1 MIFNQTGICRLI
13 ENDYKQVS
21 KTKVI
26 YGKISRIQIC
36 LFLSILFTIFILGL
50 SIFAYFSGKINP
62 VENMFATYVAL
73 SKPILVVVNTILF
86 TYWLIRLR
94 YWLWIPLTGLMV
106 NYEYITS
113 MYQIYNPTK
122 YANENRLKIVTY
134 NVHSFGNEITGFSA
148 KEFAEMMNKEETDVL
163 CFQEYRGNGDFTE
176 QDLQNTYAKTFPYS
190 FIPEGLSQAIYS
202 RYPIKQSQTIEF
214 PNTNNGAI
222 WADLDVKGMTIRI
235 INVHMQTTNFDR
247 MRSKA
252 AQARGAQ
259 DEEQERAIYLDY
271 SDNFRENTVRRAGQ
285 AEQISSLIN
294 ATEYPLIVCGDFNDP
309 PGTFTY
315 ETLKSGLKDGFQ
327 TAGEGY
333 GATYRGVHHLLRIDY
348 LFHSTL
354 LEGIKYKVIPYDMSD
369 HNPVYLEVGL

>member
-1 MIFNQTGICRLI
+1 MGRLAV
-13 ENDYKQVS
+13 YKFA
-21 KTKVI
+21 
-26 YGKISRIQIC
+26 Y
-36 LFLSILFTIFILGL
+36 FLSILFTIFILGL

-62 VENMFATYVAL
+62 VENMFAAYVAL

-190 FIPEGLSQAIYS
+190 FIPEGLSQTIYS

-294 ATEYPLIVCGDFNDP
+294 ATEYPLIVCGDFNDSP
-309 PGTFTY
+309 ISYTHRVVGEGLNDAFVESGNGFGISY
-315 ETLKSGLKDGFQ
+315 NQNHFYFRIDNILLSKNLKS
-327 TAGEGY
+327 
-333 GATYRGVHHLLRIDY
+333 YRCTVDN
-348 LFHSTL
+348 T
-354 LEGIKYKVIPYDMSD
+354 IKSSD
-369 HNPVYLEVGL
+369 HYPIWCYVAEK

>member
-1 MIFNQTGICRLI
+1 MGRLAV
-13 ENDYKQVS
+13 YKFA
-21 KTKVI
+21 
-26 YGKISRIQIC
+26 Y
-36 LFLSILFTIFILGL
+36 FLSILFTIFILGL

-62 VENMFATYVAL
+62 VENMFAAYVAL
-73 SKPILVVVNTILF
+73 SKPILVVVQYDIIYLLAHQTPVLVMDSID
-86 TYWLIRLR
+86 
-94 YWLWIPLTGLMV
+94 GLMV

-176 QDLQNTYAKTFPYS
+176 QDLQNTYAKIFPYS

-294 ATEYPLIVCGDFNDP
+294 ATEYPLIVCGDFNDLR
-309 PGTFTY
+309 
-315 ETLKSGLKDGFQ
+315 E
-327 TAGEGY
+327 
-333 GATYRGVHHLLRIDY
+333 LL
-348 LFHSTL
+348 LMKL
-354 LEGIKYKVIPYDMSD
+354 
-369 HNPVYLEVGL
+369 

>member
-1 MIFNQTGICRLI
+1 MGRLAV
-13 ENDYKQVS
+13 YKFA
-21 KTKVI
+21 
-26 YGKISRIQIC
+26 Y
-36 LFLSILFTIFILGL
+36 FLSILFTIFILGL

-62 VENMFATYVAL
+62 VENMFAAYVAL

-271 SDNFRENTVRRAGQ
+271 SV
-285 AEQISSLIN
+285 
-294 ATEYPLIVCGDFNDP
+294 VCDCLMG
-309 PGTFTY
+309 
-315 ETLKSGLKDGFQ
+315 
-327 TAGEGY
+327 
-333 GATYRGVHHLLRIDY
+333 
-348 LFHSTL
+348 
-354 LEGIKYKVIPYDMSD
+354 
-369 HNPVYLEVGL
+369 

>member
-1 MIFNQTGICRLI
+1 M
-13 ENDYKQVS
+13 
-21 KTKVI
+21 
-26 YGKISRIQIC
+26 
-36 LFLSILFTIFILGL
+36 
-50 SIFAYFSGKINP
+50 YFVFRNI
-62 VENMFATYVAL
+62 
-73 SKPILVVVNTILF
+73 
-86 TYWLIRLR
+86 
-94 YWLWIPLTGLMV
+94 
-106 NYEYITS
+106 
-113 MYQIYNPTK
+113 
-122 YANENRLKIVTY
+122 
-134 NVHSFGNEITGFSA
+134 
-148 KEFAEMMNKEETDVL
+148 
-163 CFQEYRGNGDFTE
+163 RGNGDFTE
-176 QDLQNTYAKTFPYS
+176 QDLQNTYAKIFPYS

-202 RYPIKQSQTIEF
+202 RYPIRQSQTIEF

-235 INVHMQTTNFDR
+235 INVHMQTTSFDR

-252 AQARGAQ
+252 AQARGEQ
-259 DEEQERAIYLDY
+259 DEEQERGIYLGY

-315 ETLKSGLKDGFQ
+315 ETLKNGLKDGFQ

-333 GATYRGVHHLLRIDY
+333 GATYRGFHHLLRIDY

>member
-1 MIFNQTGICRLI
+1 MDYDTGQYLYVKDHEKMVPPASMSKLMTVNMIFEKLKDGSLSLDDTFT
-13 ENDYKQVS
+13 VS
-21 KTKVI
+21 ERAWK
-26 YGKISRIQIC
+26 
-36 LFLSILFTIFILGL
+36 LGG
-50 SIFAYFSGKINP
+50 AASGGST
-62 VENMFATYVAL
+62 MF
-73 SKPILVVVNTILF
+73 
-86 TYWLIRLR
+86 
-94 YWLWIPLTGLMV
+94 
-106 NYEYITS
+106 
-113 MYQIYNPTK
+113 
-122 YANENRLKIVTY
+122 LKIGEKVR
-134 NVHSFGNEITGFSA
+134 VEDILKGILIQSGNDACIVAAENLAGS
-148 KEFAEMMNKEETDVL
+148 EDDFAEMMNKEETDVL

-176 QDLQNTYAKTFPYS
+176 QDLQNTYAKIFPYS

-202 RYPIKQSQTIEF
+202 RYPIRQSQTIEF

-235 INVHMQTTNFDR
+235 INVHMQTTSFDR

-252 AQARGAQ
+252 AQARGEQ
-259 DEEQERAIYLDY
+259 DEEQERGIYLGY

-315 ETLKSGLKDGFQ
+315 ETLKNGLKDGFQ

-333 GATYRGVHHLLRIDY
+333 GATYRGFHHLLRIDY